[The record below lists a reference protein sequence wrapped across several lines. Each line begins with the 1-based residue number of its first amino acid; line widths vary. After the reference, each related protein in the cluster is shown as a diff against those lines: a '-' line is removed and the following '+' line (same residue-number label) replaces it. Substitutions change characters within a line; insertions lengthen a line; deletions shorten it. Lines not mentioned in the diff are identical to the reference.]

1 MFNPQKLLEIK
12 EYAMKKVET
21 GKEVK
26 VHYTGTLESGEVF
39 DSSEGREP
47 LKVTVGQGHL
57 ISGFEDSL
65 MGMGL
70 NEKKTFTLEPESAY
84 GERDESA
91 IRRFP
96 RKDLPRDLQVSQGQM
111 LGLKMPDGQQIPAKV
126 AELDDETVT
135 LDLNHP
141 LAGQSLTFAIE
152 VVAIE

>member
-1 MFNPQKLLEIK
+1 
-12 EYAMKKVET
+12 MKKVET
-21 GKEVK
+21 GKSVQ

-39 DSSEGREP
+39 DSSQGREP
-47 LKVTVGQGHL
+47 LKVTIGQGQL

-91 IRRFP
+91 VRQFP

-126 AELDDETVT
+126 AQLSDETIT

-141 LAGQSLTFAIE
+141 LAGESLTFEIE

>member
-1 MFNPQKLLEIK
+1 MD
-12 EYAMKKVET
+12 KVET
-21 GKEVK
+21 GKNVQI
-26 VHYTGTLESGEVF
+26 HYTGTLESGEVF

-47 LKVTVGQGHL
+47 LKVTVGQGQL
-57 ISGFEDSL
+57 IRGFEDSL

-70 NEKKTFTLEPESAY
+70 NEKKTFTLEPERAY

-96 RKDLPRDLQVSQGQM
+96 RKDLPQDLQVSQGQM
-111 LGLKMPDGQQIPAKV
+111 LGLQMPDGQQIPAKV
-126 AELDDETVT
+126 AQLDDETIT

-141 LAGQSLTFAIE
+141 LAGESLTFEIE

>member
-1 MFNPQKLLEIK
+1 
-12 EYAMKKVET
+12 MKKVET

-47 LKVTVGQGHL
+47 LKVTVGQGQL

-70 NEKKTFTLEPESAY
+70 NEKKKFTLAPESAY
-84 GERDESA
+84 GDRDESA

-96 RKDLPRDLQVSQGQM
+96 RKDLPQDLQVSQGQM

-126 AELDDETVT
+126 AQLDDETIT

-141 LAGQSLTFAIE
+141 LAGESLTFEIE
-152 VVAIE
+152 VVAID